1 MKHSHTLYYSLF
13 VFAFLSPIGCGDS
26 DRPPWASANGV
37 ITLEGEPLQNA
48 MVVFAPEDGKRLAT
62 GKTND
67 DGEFELFTFAP
78 GDGAVI
84 GKHQVSV
91 VAREEP
97 KSASSDGGSMAG
109 GPAAPKQTKAVIPQ
123 KYLDAGTSG
132 LQAEVT
138 DGGDNYFEFDL
149 TGE

>member
-1 MKHSHTLYYSLF
+1 MYRSHKISLPLIA
-13 VFAFLSPIGCGDS
+13 VAFLGPAGCGNS
-26 DRPPWASANGV
+26 DRPPLAEATGV
-37 ITLEGEPLQNA
+37 ITFEGQPLKNA
-48 MVVFAPEDGKRLAT
+48 MVVFAPDGGERLAT
-62 GKTND
+62 GRTNE
-67 DGEFELFTFAP
+67 DGEFELFTFSP

-97 KSASSDGGSMAG
+97 VPTSGGGSSMAG
-109 GPAAPKQTKAVIPQ
+109 GPSAPKQTKAVIPQ

-132 LQAEVT
+132 LAAEVT

-149 TGE
+149 KKE